1 MSSIKTKK
9 SIFARKSESGGGSSD
24 KHFEQ
29 LIKFQSYK
37 AHMDQIVNS
46 DEEDCS
52 KHTEPSIRMHRS
64 MSSFINNDELSFKE
78 ICVDD
83 FEVIKFLGKGAF
95 GKVYMVRRKK
105 TKDIYA
111 LKMIK
116 IQQNWDQKELD
127 SIKNE
132 HEILSKIAGE
142 HLVKAPFSFT

>member
-1 MSSIKTKK
+1 M
-9 SIFARKSESGGGSSD
+9 
-24 KHFEQ
+24 
-29 LIKFQSYK
+29 
-37 AHMDQIVNS
+37 
-46 DEEDCS
+46 
-52 KHTEPSIRMHRS
+52 
-64 MSSFINNDELSFKE
+64 
-78 ICVDD
+78 DD